1 MVRVK
6 PQGQPPKVWQTL
18 EKIGKDGKSLKFT
31 IQEIPEDRYEEAI
44 QHMCTYFV
52 AEEPTCECWS
62 KFYYFFATNKYFTL
76 KIFTIYRFNW
86 KL

>member
-6 PQGQPPKVWQTL
+6 QPGQPPKVWQQL
-18 EKIGKDGKSLKFT
+18 EKVGKDGKSLKFT

-44 QHMCTYFV
+44 QHMRTYFV

-62 KFYYFFATNKYFTL
+62 KFRLTNTYIHIILLYHFHQ
-76 KIFTIYRFNW
+76 IFHILQT
-86 KL
+86 